1 MRAVQ
6 VTAAVVAGALGV
18 GLALHDAGAA
28 GPVTGRTS
36 TAPDRP
42 AADHARRS
50 AGLDGPADPAAA
62 DAVATRAADADPAAT
77 DAASPRAAGVAAA
90 PADVADA
97 PGTVAPGAEPASDP
111 DDRLLDPD
119 PGAPGRL
126 RPPPEA
132 PAPLVLPGL
141 RPPARVGLDLTTRS
155 TSDPASLWVVVNKAR
170 PLDPG
175 DWAPSDL
182 VTVAGYEVRAPV
194 AEPLARMLA
203 AAAAD
208 GVALEL
214 RSGFRSRAYQEQ
226 VHAAWAARVGDARA
240 DEVSARAGHSEH
252 QTGLAVDVGSGS
264 APECDFQDC
273 FAQTPEGRWVAEHAA
288 EHGFLLR
295 YTAQGRPVTGFAP
308 EGWHLRY
315 VGQDLLAEMERRGVG
330 TLEELFRLPG
340 GPGYS

>member
-1 MRAVQ
+1 MQ
-6 VTAAVVAGALGV
+6 VAASLVAGALGI
-18 GLALHDAGAA
+18 GLALHDASGAVPPGGRVTAAPASAADTRDAAPLAAALA
-28 GPVTGRTS
+28 GA
-36 TAPDRP
+36 TASAARDHAAAVPPADVAEGARP
-42 AADHARRS
+42 AAD
-50 AGLDGPADPAAA
+50 P
-62 DAVATRAADADPAAT
+62 
-77 DAASPRAAGVAAA
+77 
-90 PADVADA
+90 
-97 PGTVAPGAEPASDP
+97 E
-111 DDRLLDPD
+111 DRLLDPD
-119 PGAPGRL
+119 PRARGGPGAV
-126 RPPPEA
+126 PEV
-132 PAPLVLPGL
+132 PVPLVLPEL
-141 RPPARVGLDLTTRS
+141 RPPARAGLDLSARS
-155 TSDPASLWVVVNKAR
+155 TSDPASPWVVVNKSR
-170 PLDPG
+170 PLDPV

-182 VTVAGYEVRAPV
+182 VTVAGYEVRASV
-194 AEPLARMLA
+194 ADPLARMLG

-226 VHAAWAARVGDARA
+226 VHAGWVAQVGGQRA

-295 YTAQGRPVTGFAP
+295 YTAQGQPVTGFAP

-315 VGQDLLAEMERRGVG
+315 VGEDLLAEMERRGVG

-340 GPGYS
+340 GPGHP

>member
-6 VTAAVVAGALGV
+6 VAASVVAGALGV
-18 GLALHDAGAA
+18 GLALHDAGGAVPPA
-28 GPVTGRTS
+28 GRT
-36 TAPDRP
+36 
-42 AADHARRS
+42 
-50 AGLDGPADPAAA
+50 
-62 DAVATRAADADPAAT
+62 AVALERDDAPRPT
-77 DAASPRAAGVAAA
+77 GPRAAATVL
-90 PADVADA
+90 PADGVSAVLPA
-97 PGTVAPGAEPASDP
+97 GEAGAAVPASDP
-111 DDRLLDPD
+111 DARLLDPD
-119 PGAPGRL
+119 PHAPGRL
-126 RPPPEA
+126 RPPLEA
-132 PAPLVLPGL
+132 PVPLVLPEL

-155 TSDPASLWVVVNKAR
+155 TSDPASVWVVVNKAR
-170 PLDPG
+170 PLDPV

-182 VTVAGYEVRAPV
+182 VTVAGFQVRAPV
-194 AEPLARMLA
+194 ADPLARMLA
-203 AAAAD
+203 AAAED

-214 RSGFRSRAYQEQ
+214 RSGFRDRAYQEQ
-226 VHAAWAARVGDARA
+226 VHADWAARVGDRRA

-273 FAQTPEGRWVAEHAA
+273 FAQTPEGRWVADHAA

-295 YTAQGRPVTGFAP
+295 YTAQGQPVTGFAP

-315 VGQDLLAEMERRGVG
+315 VGEDLLAEMERRGVG